1 MNIFKIQEE
10 LIDLFNQIEENY
22 GEVTD
27 EIAEKLAVTEDNLKS
42 KIESYV
48 NVIKLINSDV
58 ALIDEEKKRLDSLKK
73 TKNNLVER
81 LTSIIVTAIDNFGDT
96 NKSGVKFVDYG
107 TGKVSIRR
115 STKVELDDEKL
126 NIMAEKY
133 KAIVHHEAS
142 LGNASTTD
150 CVSYEE
156 FIERVPDITS
166 DDIEDSQFTIS
177 INVPL
182 NKLLDSNLFDTLK
195 RIHRDSAYV
204 EVSPKIDKASLKEKL
219 TEDSNITIG
228 KLVQNKSITIK

>member
-48 NVIKLINSDV
+48 NVIKLINSDIS
-58 ALIDEEKKRLDSLKK
+58 LIDEEKKRLDQLKK
-73 TKNNLVER
+73 TKSNLVER
-81 LTSIIVTAIDNFGDT
+81 LKSIIVTAIDNFGET

-115 STKVELDDEKL
+115 SNKIELDEEKINL
-126 NIMAEKY
+126 IAEKY
-133 KAIVHHEAS
+133 KAIMHHEAS
-142 LGNASTTD
+142 LGNASVTD
-150 CVSYEE
+150 GISYED
-156 FIERVPDITS
+156 FFERVSDITP
-166 DDIEDSQFTIS
+166 DDIENTTLTVS
-177 INVPL
+177 INVSL
-182 NKLLDSNLFDTLK
+182 DKLLDNNLFETFK

-204 EVSPKIDKASLKEKL
+204 EVSPKIDKASLKDKL
-219 TEDSNITIG
+219 EGDLNITIG
-228 KLVQNKSITIK
+228 KLVQNKNITIK